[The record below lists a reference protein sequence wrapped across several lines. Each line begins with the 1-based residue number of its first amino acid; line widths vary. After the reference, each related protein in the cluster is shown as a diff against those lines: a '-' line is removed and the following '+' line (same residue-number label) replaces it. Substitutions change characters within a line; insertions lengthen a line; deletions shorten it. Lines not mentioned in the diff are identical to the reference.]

1 MSEVSR
7 SGPSS
12 HEAIAGAS
20 GDCEVDYERFR
31 REVEAFARSACPPAL
46 RERVRAQAKM
56 RRVDYAAWQR
66 LLHARGWAAPGW
78 PTAFG
83 GTGWD
88 IRQRYIFESA
98 MAAHDCPPQ
107 YHHGLGHIGPVL
119 LHFGTPE
126 QHRRFIPGI
135 LDGSDW
141 WCQGYSEP
149 GAGSDLASLKT
160 RAVRAVDA
168 LGEHYVVS
176 GQKIWTSHA
185 HEADW
190 MYTLVRTSSEGRKQE
205 GITLLLIPL
214 SLPGIRI
221 RPIQTLDAWHHVNE
235 VFLDDVRVPA
245 ENRLGEEGQGW
256 RCAKFLLDRERLA
269 PANFVRLER
278 LVQQV
283 AAQVHAEAARAP
295 SPATYRARFSER
307 LLLAEAEVRAARE
320 LLLSAI
326 DDELRGSLRSAKS
339 SALKLHCS
347 ELSQRLIGIAFDA
360 LGPRR
365 AARFLPLDAQ
375 GQEQHLEDAES
386 NVLHNYLFYRSK
398 TIAGGTSEVQK
409 NVIARELFGA

>member
-1 MSEVSR
+1 MTAASASEPTIDYDAFR
-7 SGPSS
+7 Q
-12 HEAIAGAS
+12 
-20 GDCEVDYERFR
+20 EVDE
-31 REVEAFARSACPPAL
+31 FACMRCPPEL
-46 RERVRAQAKM
+46 RERVRSNAKLG
-56 RRVDYAAWQR
+56 REDYAAWQR

-78 PTAFG
+78 PQAFG

-88 IRQRYIFESA
+88 MRQRYLFEA
-98 MAAHDCPPQ
+98 VMAERDCPPQ

-126 QHRRFIPGI
+126 QHRRFLPGI

-160 RAVRAVDA
+160 RAVRD
-168 LGEHYVVS
+168 GDRYVVT

-190 MYTLVRTSSEGRKQE
+190 MYTLVRTSQEARKQE

-221 RPIQTLDAWHHVNE
+221 QPIRTIDAWHHVNE
-235 VFLDDVRVPA
+235 VFLDEVRVPV
-245 ENRLGEEGQGW
+245 ENRLGDEGQGW

-269 PANFVRLER
+269 PASVLRLER
-278 LVQQV
+278 LLQQV
-283 AAQVHAEAARAP
+283 AAVSRPAHAFA
-295 SPATYRARFSER
+295 ER

-320 LLLSAI
+320 LLRSAI
-326 DDELRGSLRSAKS
+326 DDEMNGRLRAAKS

-347 ELSQRLIGIAFDA
+347 ELAQRIIGIAFDA
-360 LGPRR
+360 LGARR
-365 AARFLPLDAQ
+365 AARFVPLDAEGGLQ
-375 GQEQHLEDAES
+375 VDEDGES
-386 NVLHNYLFYRSK
+386 NMIHNYLFYRSR

>member
-1 MSEVSR
+1 MTTETRLS
-7 SGPSS
+7 
-12 HEAIAGAS
+12 
-20 GDCEVDYERFR
+20 DVDYEAFR
-31 REVEAFARSACPPAL
+31 LEVEVFAQSRCPADL
-46 RERVRAQAKM
+46 RERVRSNAKLG
-56 RRVDYAAWQR
+56 REDYAAWQR
-66 LLHARGWAAPGW
+66 ILNAHGWAAPGW
-78 PTAFG
+78 PVQFG

-88 IRQRYIFESA
+88 MRQRYLFELVMSER
-98 MAAHDCPPQ
+98 DCPPQ

-126 QHRRFIPGI
+126 QHARFIPGI

-149 GAGSDLASLKT
+149 GAGSDLAALKT
-160 RAVRAVDA
+160 RAVREGDD
-168 LGEHYVVS
+168 YVVT

-214 SLPGIRI
+214 NSPGIRI
-221 RPIQTLDAWHHVNE
+221 QPIRTIDAWHHVNE
-235 VFLDDVRVPA
+235 VFLDEVRVPVA
-245 ENRLGEEGQGW
+245 NRLGEEGGGW
-256 RCAKFLLDRERLA
+256 KCAKFLLDRERLA
-269 PANFVRLER
+269 PAIVVRLER
-278 LVQQV
+278 LLQQV
-283 AAQVHAEAARAP
+283 AAQVQSAP
-295 SPATYRARFSER
+295 RGAGPFAER

-326 DDELRGSLRSAKS
+326 DDEMNGRLRAAKS

-347 ELSQRLIGIAFDA
+347 ELTQRIIGIAFDA

-365 AARFLPLDAQ
+365 AARFVPLS
-375 GQEQHLEDAES
+375 EDGALQVAEDDQS
-386 NVLHNYLFYRSK
+386 NMIHNYLFYRSR

>member
-1 MSEVSR
+1 MT
-7 SGPSS
+7 SGSP
-12 HEAIAGAS
+12 AS
-20 GDCEVDYERFR
+20 DAAEIDYDAFR
-31 REVEAFARSACPPAL
+31 REVDAFALSQCPAAL
-46 RERVRAQAKM
+46 RERVRSNAKLG
-56 RRVDYAAWQR
+56 REDYAAWQR
-66 LLHARGWAAPGW
+66 ILHARGWAAPGW
-78 PTAFG
+78 PQAFG

-88 IRQRYIFESA
+88 MRQRYLFESV
-98 MAAHDCPPQ
+98 MAERDCPPQ

-126 QHRRFIPGI
+126 QHQRFIPGI

-160 RAVRAVDA
+160 RAVRVQDGDGDA
-168 LGEHYVVS
+168 YVVS

-214 SLPGIRI
+214 STPGIRI
-221 RPIQTLDAWHHVNE
+221 QPIRTIDAWHHVNE
-235 VFLDDVRVPA
+235 VFLNEVRVPVA
-245 ENRLGEEGQGW
+245 NRLGDEGGGW
-256 RCAKFLLDRERLA
+256 KCAKFLLDRERLA
-269 PANFVRLER
+269 PAIVLRLAR
-278 LVQQV
+278 LLQQV
-283 AAQVHAEAARAP
+283 AAQVQQQP
-295 SPATYRARFSER
+295 RFSER

-326 DDELRGSLRSAKS
+326 DDEMRGRLRAAKS

-347 ELSQRLIGIAFDA
+347 ELAQRIIGIAFDA
-360 LGPRR
+360 LGPQR
-365 AARFLPLDAQ
+365 AARFVPLADDGSLQVA
-375 GQEQHLEDAES
+375 EDDQS
-386 NVLHNYLFYRSK
+386 NMIHNYLFYRSR

>member
-1 MSEVSR
+1 MTDGHPES
-7 SGPSS
+7 PSA
-12 HEAIAGAS
+12 EATS
-20 GDCEVDYERFR
+20 GDDGALDYDAFR
-31 REVEAFARSACPPAL
+31 REVEDFARTACPPAL
-46 RERVRAQAKM
+46 RERVRNQAKM
-56 RRVDYAAWQR
+56 RRADYAAWQR

-78 PTAFG
+78 PRAFG
-83 GTGWD
+83 GTGWN
-88 IRQRYIFESA
+88 IRQRYLFESV
-98 MAAHDCPPQ
+98 MAEHDCPPQ
-107 YHHGLGHIGPVL
+107 YHPGLGHIGPVL
-119 LHFGTPE
+119 LHFGTPQ
-126 QHRRFIPGI
+126 QHQRFLPGI
-135 LDGSDW
+135 LNGSDW

-160 RAVRAVDA
+160 RAVRGVDA
-168 LGEHYVVS
+168 DGEHYRVS
-176 GQKIWTSHA
+176 GQKMWTSHA

-190 MYTLVRTSSEGRKQE
+190 MYTLVRTSSDGRRQD

-221 RPIQTLDAWHHVNE
+221 QPIRTIDAWHHVNE
-235 VFLDDVRVPA
+235 VFLDEVRVPVD
-245 ENRLGEEGQGW
+245 NRLGDEGQGW

-283 AAQVHAEAARAP
+283 AEQVRAEAAHAP
-295 SPATYRARFSER
+295 SPAIFLARFSER

-326 DDELRGSLRSAKS
+326 DDELRGALRSAKS

-347 ELSQRLIGIAFDA
+347 ELAQRLVGIAFDA

-365 AARFLPLDAQ
+365 AARFVRLDAQ
-375 GQEQHLEDAES
+375 GEEQAQEDAES